1 MSSKTSSKS
10 SFMKHIEKYYATVP
24 NLLALF
30 RLLLVPILWIIAL
43 LGYSKLVALGLILAG
58 LTDAL
63 DGQLARRLNQVTK
76 EGARIDSLSDNLLL
90 TSTVI
95 WLLILKP
102 QVFRDNTLLYILV
115 IVVYLIVI
123 SVGWIRFR
131 RIGNLHLYS
140 TRAAVVIG
148 YIFLVHTFLFPEYSK
163 TLFYATVIAQLVASA
178 EILAV
183 LLTREYVDEYIGSI
197 LLWRN
202 RSKKKLPPEK

>member
-1 MSSKTSSKS
+1 
-10 SFMKHIEKYYATVP
+10 MKHIEKYYATVP

-148 YIFLVHTFLFPEYSK
+148 YIFLIHTFLFPEYSK

-202 RSKKKLPPEK
+202 RSKEKLPPEK